1 MNFFICSEV
10 SEHVESDENDGEEND
25 WYEMLGAYFPERKVR
40 IRSCKRNLAP
50 KIFKSDIRRQYVQM
64 LLNVINSADCAVMS
78 RFFQTYASP
87 DITLDKHCIG
97 RTEPFNVRPHI
108 TVQGIPQL
116 SLYWSTIMKILP
128 DNVVTAEDVQIITTA
143 GSEECRLVCKV
154 CANFTQYYT
163 ESGPTIAMR
172 VVEEY
177 HGKGVSEKDEMMDS
191 EHSASSE
198 MHGPGISTPVE
209 FLTNCKPLHVLIL
222 TNLTIQINAQ
232 KQIAGLRYRNPIVAF

>member
-1 MNFFICSEV
+1 M
-10 SEHVESDENDGEEND
+10 SEHAESDENDGEDND
-25 WYEMLGAYFPERKVR
+25 WYEMLGTYFPQRKVR
-40 IRSCKRNLAP
+40 IRSGKRNVAP

-78 RFFQTYASP
+78 RFFHTYASP
-87 DITLDKHCIG
+87 DVTLDKHCIG

-108 TVQGIPQL
+108 NVQGIPQL
-116 SLYWSTIMKILP
+116 SLYWSTMMKILP

-143 GSEECRLVCKV
+143 GSEECRLICKV

-177 HGKGVSEKDEMMDS
+177 DEKRVSEKDQMIDS
-191 EHSASSE
+191 EPSE
-198 MHGPGISTPVE
+198 IHGPGISTPVE

-222 TNLTIQINAQ
+222 TNLTIHINAQ
-232 KQIAGLRYRNPIVAF
+232 KQIAGLRYRNPVVAF